1 MALSRKRGNY
11 LKASNPPSAT
21 SANKPFLGKI
31 HVTVVEYNE
40 ENFAE
45 REVSAFSECLPF
57 KEAPMVTWVNVSG
70 MYEPD
75 IIERAGKA
83 FNLHPLVIA
92 DILDATYL
100 AKLEDFGTY
109 LYGEVGVVE
118 LSREARE
125 LVTEQLSI
133 VFGMNYIITFQRRPS
148 ANFAP
153 ILDRIRKR
161 GRICSMG
168 ADYLVYSIIDL
179 AIDSYYK
186 ILDHVDTSIEAIED
200 SLVVNPK
207 PYLLRDIYTL
217 KQEMIELR
225 KVVWPLREIANGLTR
240 RDTLYVKTAT
250 LPYFR
255 DIHEY
260 TVQIIEMIESS
271 RDLLSGLL
279 DIYLS
284 SQNNR
289 MNQIMKVLTIISTIF
304 LPLMFL
310 ASFYG
315 MNLKGMLEIEIHWVY
330 PLVIMVMIGIA
341 LTMLFIFWKKHWF
354 SNPFKDQRLKK

>member
-1 MALSRKRGNY
+1 MARLRRRGKY
-11 LKASNPPSAT
+11 LNASGIPPAT
-21 SANKPFLGKI
+21 SPDKPLRGKI

-40 ENFAE
+40 QSLTE
-45 REVSAFSECLPF
+45 REISSFSECLPF
-57 KEAPMVTWVNVSG
+57 KEAPTVTWVNVSG
-70 MYEPD
+70 TYEPD
-75 IIERAGKA
+75 IIESEGKA
-83 FNLHPLVIA
+83 FNLHPLVVA
-92 DILDATYL
+92 NILDATNL

-109 LYGEVGVVE
+109 LFGEVGVVE
-118 LSREARE
+118 LSGEAGE
-125 LVTEQLSI
+125 LVTEQISI
-133 VFGMNYIITFQRRPS
+133 VFGTNYVITFQRSPVTY
-148 ANFAP
+148 FAP
-153 ILDRIRKR
+153 ILDRIRKK
-161 GRICSMG
+161 GRICSAG

-200 SLVVNPK
+200 TLVVRPE
-207 PYLLRDIYTL
+207 PSLLRDIYSL
-217 KQEMIELR
+217 KREMIELR
-225 KVVWPLREIANGLTR
+225 KVVWPLREIANGLAR
-240 RDTLYVKTAT
+240 RDTPYVKTAT

-315 MNLKGMLEIEIHWVY
+315 MNLMMPETEIPYAY
-330 PLVIMVMIGIA
+330 PIVLVIMAGVAVVM
-341 LTMLFIFWKKHWF
+341 LYIFWRIGWL
-354 SNPFKDQRLKK
+354 SNPFEDKHLKRE